1 MHDHPTTILSATDY
15 ARLQG
20 LMCTLTGS
28 RTPLAGLLR
37 QKLDAPVVMLPS
49 DAGPDLVRSGC
60 RVRFRIDG
68 ERVQER
74 RLVWEP
80 PVLGDTESLSLQLPR
95 GLALLGLS
103 IGQSISYAAGKD
115 RTEHL
120 EVEFVFP
127 EGEDELPLPARG
139 AGPMEQSAPADALP
153 DSP

>member
-1 MHDHPTTILSATDY
+1 MHDHPVAVLSATDY

-28 RTPLAGLLR
+28 RTPLADLLR
-37 QKLDAPVVMLPS
+37 RKLEAPVVMLPS
-49 DAGPDLVRSGC
+49 DAGPDLVRSGSK
-60 RVRFRIDG
+60 VRFRIDG

-80 PVLGDTESLSLQLPR
+80 PVMGDTSTLSLQLPR

-103 IGQSISYAAGKD
+103 IGQAISYAAYKD

-120 EVEFVFP
+120 EVEYVLP
-127 EGEDELPLPARG
+127 EEHGDLPPPEH
-139 AGPMEQSAPADALP
+139 AGTFLHAALAEVLP
-153 DSP
+153 DGG